1 MTFPLLSK
9 EDLERAITLY
19 FKWLESSAKELEKI
33 GSPSAKTL
41 QMRQHYL
48 MEYLALEEGQNIIDL
63 QP

>member
-9 EDLERAITLY
+9 EDLEHAITLY
-19 FKWLESSAKELEKI
+19 LKWLENSAEELEKI

-41 QMRQHYL
+41 QMCRYYL
-48 MEYLALEEGQNIIDL
+48 MEYLALEEGQNIKDL